1 MAQLLAY
8 IKNAKTFTFL
18 PEQLVDIIENNYLPI
33 ENSVIKQAFNDGEI
47 NIWNEKRDEY
57 YEYENGEDYFN
68 KNYK

>member
-1 MAQLLAY
+1 MAQLLAL
-8 IKNAKTFTFL
+8 IKISKSVT
-18 PEQLVDIIENNYLPI
+18 PELLIDIIENNYLHI